1 MAEAPSTTVWFG
13 RAVFLALALV
23 LIFLQLVPLNLEP
36 GGWAPPDLLL
46 AVTVAWVAR
55 RPDYAPF
62 IVIAVLFL
70 LTDLLFQRPPGL
82 WSALV
87 IILTEVLRTR
97 AARIRNMPLLLEW
110 GSVAV
115 GIIAITIVN
124 RIVLAIVMM
133 PQAPLGLTLIQM
145 LMTIAVYP
153 VVVIVAHFLFGV
165 SRPAPGAVD
174 SLGHRL

>member
-1 MAEAPSTTVWFG
+1 MAETPTTTLWLG
-13 RAVFLALALV
+13 RAVFLGIALV
-23 LIFLQLVPLNLEP
+23 LIFSQLVPLNLEP

-46 AVTVAWVAR
+46 AVTLAWAAR
-55 RPDYAPF
+55 RPDFAPF
-62 IVIAVLFL
+62 IVIAALFL

-82 WSALV
+82 WAALV
-87 IILTEVLRTR
+87 LILTEVLRAR
-97 AARIRNMPLLLEW
+97 AKRIRDIPLLLEW

-115 GIIAITIVN
+115 GILAITVVN

-153 VVVIVAHFLFGV
+153 VVVIVAHVLFGV

>member
-1 MAEAPSTTVWFG
+1 MADTPATQVVIG
-13 RAVFLALALV
+13 RAVFIALVAV
-23 LIFLQLVPLNLEP
+23 LIFAQLVPLNLEP

-62 IVIAVLFL
+62 YVVAVVFL
-70 LTDLLFQRPPGL
+70 LSDLLFQRPPGL
-82 WSALV
+82 WAALV
-87 IILTEVLRTR
+87 LVMTEVIRTR
-97 AARIRNMPLLLEW
+97 ALSIRNMPLALEW

-115 GIIAITIVN
+115 GIVAITLAN
-124 RIVLAIVMM
+124 RVVLAIVML

-145 LMTIAVYP
+145 LMTIAAYP
-153 VVVIVAHFLFGV
+153 VVVIVAQYLFGV
-165 SRPAPGAVD
+165 ARPAPGAVD